1 MSPSDRGGADATV
14 AAMSPAAVTD
24 DPSSAWSVPS
34 IVRSVFQ
41 YKEVT
46 AAIILVALCVLL
58 ALGNEDFLTVRGLTL
73 EARSMSFVGIASLGA
88 MLVLSTGQLDLSVG
102 SCMGLAGVL
111 AAYCTVNL
119 GLPDGA
125 VLLVVVA
132 TGAFYGFVNGSL
144 VVGLN
149 LNSLIVTLATGLV
162 GRGIVYALTNGIPV
176 SGFSKGLRYLGAGFW
191 LGLPV
196 PAWIL
201 LGFSIVLSWI
211 MARTTFGWRIYAI
224 GGNEEAVRLS
234 GVPVDLIKII
244 AFVVAGVMAAF
255 GGMLLTARLGSWRSE
270 HRHRLRARYHRGC
283 GDRWP
288 SLWRRQQRS
297 HADWHPS
304 RRGGHVGIAQHAFL
318 PERPVCIPADR
329 DWLCHPPGD
338 GAGARAEYSS
348 HMTRSPDPRFERL
361 APFSDL
367 CLCSGSERAAD
378 PWDWPRQVRSTYKSS
393 SSEFVCS
400 VVI

>member
-1 MSPSDRGGADATV
+1 MSPSDTGGADATV

-58 ALGNEDFLTVRGLTL
+58 ALGNEDFLTVRSLTL

-132 TGAFYGFVNGSL
+132 TGALYGFVNGSL

-176 SGFSKGLRYLGAGFW
+176 SGFSKGLRYLGAGLW

-234 GVPVDLIKII
+234 GVPVDHIKII
-244 AFVVAGVMAAF
+244 AFVVAGVMAVF
-255 GGMLLTARLGSWRSE
+255 GGMLLTARLGSGE
-270 HRHRLRARYHRGC
+270 VNIGTGYELDIIAAAVIGGLR
-283 GDRWP
+283 
-288 SLWRRQQRS
+288 
-297 HADWHPS
+297 
-304 RRGGHVGIAQHAFL
+304 F
-318 PERPVCIPADR
+318 
-329 DWLCHPPGD
+329 
-338 GAGARAEYSS
+338 GAGSS
-348 HMTRSPDPRFERL
+348 GVTPIGILLGVAVMSVLRSTLSFLSVPSAYQPIVIGSAILLAMGLER
-361 APFSDL
+361 
-367 CLCSGSERAAD
+367 
-378 PWDWPRQVRSTYKSS
+378 VRSIRRT
-393 SSEFVCS
+393 
-400 VVI
+400 